1 MSTVINVPVAL
12 DCSQFCLV
20 PGVSFTE
27 QPLAL
32 SVATVSLRTPS
43 LHQAVLSLP
52 LVGQDINW
60 TTGKHHSEPYAPA
73 CVVRTVLFWSVKGLV
88 KHSCKAVVRAWP
100 VISVDCTRTANKLLL
115 LSSWGLM
122 WLCTHS
128 GKPFPGRGLRKRS
141 QEEVSGVTV

>member
-1 MSTVINVPVAL
+1 MEVKASIEEIWGNTIPPGSENMSTVINVPVAL

-52 LVGQDINW
+52 LVGQDIN
-60 TTGKHHSEPYAPA
+60 
-73 CVVRTVLFWSVKGLV
+73 
-88 KHSCKAVVRAWP
+88 
-100 VISVDCTRTANKLLL
+100 
-115 LSSWGLM
+115 
-122 WLCTHS
+122 
-128 GKPFPGRGLRKRS
+128 
-141 QEEVSGVTV
+141 